1 MKRYIVEIETIEDE
15 KYKIYLSAKSRLDA
29 YNKVFYF
36 INKAYNK
43 KFWLLQIEEE

>member
-1 MKRYIVEIETIEDE
+1 MKRYIVVIETIEDE
-15 KYKIYLSAKSRLDA
+15 KYKIYLSANSRMDA

-43 KFWLLQIEEE
+43 KSWPLYITEE